1 MSEEDRK
8 SWLEIMEGKEPV
20 YSSLKV
26 IECKYLNPVFAS
38 VIIFMVHVYLPPP
51 PSLSLC
57 VPQWLLSMSKDM
69 NLSNGVLTNLKLEVC
84 AVFINIFFLES

>member
-26 IECKYLNPVFAS
+26 IECKYLNPVFTSNIYA
-38 VIIFMVHVYLPPP
+38 VEIQFTLIYGILPPA
-51 PSLSLC
+51 LSVYHSDC
-57 VPQWLLSMSKDM
+57 CQ
-69 NLSNGVLTNLKLEVC
+69 
-84 AVFINIFFLES
+84 